1 MMNLEIDFKDSVRGV
16 TKRINI
22 SKSNGRSE
30 ELTVN
35 VPPGIDDGEMIKY
48 QQKGEEVSNG
58 IPGDLYVKIHVKS
71 HPTLRKEG
79 DHLVTELDVKITE
92 SLLGTKKEI
101 DGVDEK
107 ITVKIPA
114 NVRHGEVLRVRGKG
128 VKYSALGQGDLL
140 IKINV
145 VTPKKLSR
153 KAKKALEDLANEGL

>member
-1 MMNLEIDFKDSVRGV
+1 MRQQWYSIRRNALP
-16 TKRINI
+16 TN
-22 SKSNGRSE
+22 
-30 ELTVN
+30 TV
-35 VPPGIDDGEMIKY
+35 
-48 QQKGEEVSNG
+48 S
-58 IPGDLYVKIHVKS
+58 S
-71 HPTLRKEG
+71 
-79 DHLVTELDVKITE
+79 
-92 SLLGTKKEI
+92 EI